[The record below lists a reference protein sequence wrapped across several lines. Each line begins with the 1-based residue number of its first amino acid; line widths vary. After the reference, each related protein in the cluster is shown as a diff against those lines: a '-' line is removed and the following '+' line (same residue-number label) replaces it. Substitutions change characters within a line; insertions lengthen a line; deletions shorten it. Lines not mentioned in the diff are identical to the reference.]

1 MPSNNEKFRVADLS
15 ALLRGLNEAGVEFI
29 LVGGL
34 AAVVQGA
41 PVTTFDLDI
50 VHRQT
55 DENIKKLLRF
65 LKSIDAYQRRPDDK
79 VIEPDERDLK
89 GKGHI
94 LLSTRFG
101 PLDVLAVI
109 EKGRGFEELLPETV
123 EIKFRGHRVYVLSLD
138 TIVALKR
145 GSKDPK
151 DQYRLAI
158 LEETLRAMR
167 EENEDEVFV

>member
-1 MPSNNEKFRVADLS
+1 MPSNNEKHRVVDLS
-15 ALLRGLNEAGVEFI
+15 ALLKGLNEAGVEFI

-34 AAVVQGA
+34 AAVAQGV

-55 DENIKKLLRF
+55 DENIKKLLKF
-65 LKSIDAYQRRPDDK
+65 LKSIDAYQRRPDNK

-89 GKGHI
+89 GKGHV
-94 LLSTRFG
+94 LLMTRFG
-101 PLDVLAVI
+101 PLDVLAAI
-109 EKGRGFEELLPETV
+109 EKGRGFEELLPDTV
-123 EIKFRGHRVYVLSLD
+123 EIEFRGHRVYVLSLD

-151 DQYRLAI
+151 DLYRLPI
-158 LEETLRAMR
+158 LKETLRQML
-167 EENEDEVFV
+167 EENEDYE